1 MHRSITVLF
10 PMLLAV
16 CSAEPAGPSRA
27 LAAFGADPWLQQV
40 LASLRDVRDSGS
52 RGPLRVDPPGRHFSI
67 CHASGAI
74 VDQAV
79 PPLLDSLAALC
90 VAHVRLHE
98 GEADAVDRAQ
108 GAVPDAVLEVVL
120 ARPLAGIDRTADLH
134 VRSTPYRVGGAQGS
148 ITVAALRE
156 PGGEGR
162 WRIAGALHEP

>member
-1 MHRSITVLF
+1 MRPTIAVLF
-10 PMLLAV
+10 PMLLVA

-27 LAAFGADPWLQQV
+27 LAAFDADSWLQQV
-40 LASLRDVRDSGS
+40 LTSLRDVRESGT
-52 RGPLRVDPPGRHFSI
+52 RGPLRIDPPGRHFSI
-67 CHASGAI
+67 SHASGAI

-79 PPLLDSLAALC
+79 PSLLDSLAALC

-98 GEADAVDRAQ
+98 GETDAIDRAS
-108 GAVPDAVLEVVL
+108 GAVPDVVLEVVL
-120 ARPLAGIDRTADLH
+120 ARPLAAVDRAADLH
-134 VRSTPYRVGGAQGS
+134 VRSAPYRVGGKQGV